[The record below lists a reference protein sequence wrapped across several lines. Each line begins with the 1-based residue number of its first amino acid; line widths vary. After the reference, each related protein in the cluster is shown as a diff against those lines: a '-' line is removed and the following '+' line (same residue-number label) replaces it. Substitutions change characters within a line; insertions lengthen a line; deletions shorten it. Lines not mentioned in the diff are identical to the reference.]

1 MSSASAHQALDRL
14 PSWQAAPN
22 ATGGHFNG
30 ADHGSP
36 VSAFVVDAGAG
47 EGPSLHWH
55 PYTETFIVLA
65 GRARFQRGD
74 DEIDARAGDLV
85 VVPALTLHRFESLGP
100 APLRLVAIHD
110 APRLHSVFVD

>member
-14 PSWQAAPN
+14 PSWQAERN
-22 ATGGHFNG
+22 ATRGRFNG

-36 VSAFVVDAGAG
+36 VSAFIVDAGAG
-47 EGPSLHWH
+47 EGPSPHWH

-74 DEIDARAGDLV
+74 DELDAAAGDLV
-85 VVPALTLHRFESLGP
+85 VVPPRTLHRFECVGP
-100 APLRLVAIHD
+100 ARLRLVAIHD
-110 APRLHSVFVD
+110 APRLNSVFSD